1 MHKEK
6 MATKSNS
13 RVIDIEDNKI
23 KGFNKKALTYYS
35 FRVYDGEYAG
45 IEYVQGNISDDEG
58 FKKAERNLSLKRPY
72 KFTPETGTRR
82 RDMTETKYTD
92 KELMDIAREVLEF
105 LKTNYHDY
113 RFNGRVYSEEN
124 TRSMQNSLGLDY
136 SNTDSSVLVEIDF
149 KHNDSKHIVDGYF
162 SLDKRTFDMEKLK
175 AMADN
180 YLSAYTNTAELPEEL
195 IIQQQYY
202 TYTSVFYEQLDAENI
217 ALKTSMLADRIG
229 QKVFADSF
237 TLAHDV
243 TDKNTWFSPFYDGEG
258 VVCEN
263 DRFIY
268 IENGVVRTGFADKFT
283 ADKYGVQATGSAGQN
298 LADIPHNGGLN
309 LLIDRSDKTAKQLL
323 DGRLT
328 VVPVIASG
336 GGYNDKGE
344 YVTPVQKS
352 MLCDGERLLG
362 SLPEFSYKGSMFDIF
377 GKNFIGVPSDEP
389 VFCDKQILVK
399 MDHSK

>member
-1 MHKEK
+1 M
-6 MATKSNS
+6 
-13 RVIDIEDNKI
+13 
-23 KGFNKKALTYYS
+23 
-35 FRVYDGEYAG
+35 
-45 IEYVQGNISDDEG
+45 
-58 FKKAERNLSLKRPY
+58 
-72 KFTPETGTRR
+72 
-82 RDMTETKYTD
+82 
-92 KELMDIAREVLEF
+92 
-105 LKTNYHDY
+105 Y
-113 RFNGRVYSEEN
+113 RFPEGLYADIRIETTENAIYKLQNGEVK
-124 TRSMQNSLGLDY
+124 QNSEI
-136 SNTDSSVLVEIDF
+136 SV
-149 KHNDSKHIVDGYF
+149 
-162 SLDKRTFDMEKLK
+162 
-175 AMADN
+175 
-180 YLSAYTNTAELPEEL
+180 
-195 IIQQQYY
+195 
-202 TYTSVFYEQLDAENI
+202 
-217 ALKTSMLADRIG
+217 
-229 QKVFADSF
+229 
-237 TLAHDV
+237 
-243 TDKNTWFSPFYDGEG
+243 
-258 VVCEN
+258 
-263 DRFIY
+263 
-268 IENGVVRTGFADKFT
+268 TGFADKFT